1 MVEVDTM
8 AVAANQP
15 IQVQIVLVEIAGV
28 EIVEVEIAETKS
40 GVQIAEVRIVM
51 EQFEVVLH
59 WIGSF
64 VVAWIENYGLVEDIA
79 RMFALEFVAAWFV
92 PDY

>member
-8 AVAANQP
+8 VVAANQP

-28 EIVEVEIAETKS
+28 EIVEVEIELVEIAETKS
-40 GVQIAEVRIVM
+40 GVQIAEVWIVM
-51 EQFEVVLH
+51 ESFEVVLH

-64 VVAWIENYGLVEDIA
+64 VVA
-79 RMFALEFVAAWFV
+79 
-92 PDY
+92 

>member
-8 AVAANQP
+8 EVAANQP

-28 EIVEVEIAETKS
+28 EIVEVETAETKS

-51 EQFEVVLH
+51 EQFEVVLD
-59 WIGSF
+59 WIGNF
-64 VVAWIENYGLVEDIA
+64 VVA
-79 RMFALEFVAAWFV
+79 
-92 PDY
+92 